1 MFKSDGTLV
10 TIATPQ
16 SGEKTVV
23 LRTPKLEVSKV
34 YNRLFNSTKCVIDF
48 QPGTYSYQVKHS
60 KQVEYALVTIS
71 SKAKD
76 GETLPLTTKCWAS
89 ADDFDASSV
98 KLAVYAEVQQ
108 GHRPVL
114 NAKVE

>member
-1 MFKSDGTLV
+1 MY
-10 TIATPQ
+10 
-16 SGEKTVV
+16 E
-23 LRTPKLEVSKV
+23 
-34 YNRLFNSTKCVIDF
+34 
-48 QPGTYSYQVKHS
+48 VKHT
-60 KQVEYALVTIS
+60 KKVQYALVTIS

-76 GETLPLTTKCWAS
+76 GETLPLKTKCWAS

-114 NAKVE
+114 DARVE